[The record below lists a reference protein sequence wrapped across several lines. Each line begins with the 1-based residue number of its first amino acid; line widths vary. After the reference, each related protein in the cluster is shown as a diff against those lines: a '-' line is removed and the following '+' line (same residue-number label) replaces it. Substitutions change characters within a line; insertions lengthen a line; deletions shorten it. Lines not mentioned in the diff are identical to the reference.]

1 MSSFPNNK
9 CRESLLMCIFMGHLR
24 LVLWAERN
32 IENSLCLEGENITVQ
47 FFCSFGNWVTET
59 GELQEIFQHM
69 PSSLGIFRGEIWSRG
84 SELGL
89 WNQTDMDQIWLYHLL
104 PMWSQKGFLF
114 FFLCTMYLYVLIE
127 EWKWTLNDCHKMGMW
142 FMDRYQQK
150 HLEDVNCIYG
160 KGNRKLWRC
169 YTRPGMRQ

>member
-114 FFLCTMYLYVLIE
+114 FFFMYYVPLCSHWGVEMDT
-127 EWKWTLNDCHKMGMW
+127 EWLSQNGN
-142 FMDRYQQK
+142 
-150 HLEDVNCIYG
+150 VIYG
-160 KGNRKLWRC
+160 QISTKTLRGCKLYLWKRE
-169 YTRPGMRQ
+169 

>member
-104 PMWSQKGFLF
+104 PMWSQERF
-114 FFLCTMYLYVLIE
+114 FFFNVLCTSMFSLRSGNGHWMIVT
-127 EWKWTLNDCHKMGMW
+127 KWECD
-142 FMDRYQQK
+142 
-150 HLEDVNCIYG
+150 
-160 KGNRKLWRC
+160 LW
-169 YTRPGMRQ
+169 TDINKNT